1 MTKLALTIPLFF
13 SLTLMLPAQESEEE
27 APPAREAPQA
37 HVRAWIFNSQGPAR
51 LSLRGENRE
60 EAITL
65 AEVQG
70 GGGNINVEYRPL
82 EPGRYLLELSR
93 DEQILESEPI
103 LLGKDSIVTIVGWPE
118 AGKWRLKFFSDKS
131 APNATDKPLRLLH
144 FNPQVGLRLAI
155 DAGPEQEIPIGTVTE
170 KKITAKETPLY
181 LTVVSTDEE
190 HRASSFFDADFVTWP
205 SAYAF
210 AQADYRGRIKPTI
223 IQGGITAENEAD
235 SQ

>member
-1 MTKLALTIPLFF
+1 MTKLALTIPLLF
-13 SLTLMLPAQESEEE
+13 SLTLVLPAQESEEE
-27 APPAREAPQA
+27 APAGREAPQA

-51 LSLRGENRE
+51 LSLRGENKE

-82 EPGRYLLELSR
+82 APGRYLLELSR
-93 DEQILESEPI
+93 EEQILASEPI
-103 LLGKDSIVTIVGWPE
+103 LLGKDSIHSIVAWPE
-118 AGKWRLKFFSDKS
+118 AGKWRLKLFGDNS

-155 DAGPEQEIPIGTVTE
+155 DAGPEQEVPLGTVTE
-170 KKITAKETPLY
+170 KKITAKGTVLH
-181 LTVVSTDEE
+181 LTV
-190 HRASSFFDADFVTWP
+190 ASSDAKHKASSYFEADFITWP

-223 IQGGITAENEAD
+223 IQGGITAENEAA
-235 SQ
+235 SE